1 MSFPIKFGQ
10 SSAKAASM
18 SKICRKIADA
28 ESLTFS
34 EFRILEECLSE
45 LGLDPQ
51 ADGVREGYLVAH
63 GDLDGWFN
71 DQRLADHLDLSD
83 SECRNIS
90 DDQRLEFARDLLRN
104 LGDALDADIH
114 PGLILVEATYGDHK
128 FFLGYA
134 ITGYSFSGLECSL
147 ISYGEDP
154 ESVKK
159 RLESGYLLIDDMFF
173 MPGMVEDAVGKVSD
187 QMILSNWSRFK

>member
-18 SKICRKIADA
+18 SKICSKIAEAD
-28 ESLTFS
+28 SLTFS
-34 EFRILEECLSE
+34 ELRILEECLTE

-51 ADGVREGYLVAH
+51 ADGTREGYLIAH

-104 LGDALDADIH
+104 IGDALDADIH
-114 PGLILVEATYGDHK
+114 PGLILVEATCGDSRVS
-128 FFLGYA
+128 LGYA

-147 ISYGEDP
+147 ISYGKDP

-159 RLESGYLLIDDMFF
+159 KLESGYLLIDDMFF
-173 MPGMVEDAVGKVSD
+173 MPGLVEKAVAGISN
-187 QMILSNWSRFK
+187 QMILSSWSRFA